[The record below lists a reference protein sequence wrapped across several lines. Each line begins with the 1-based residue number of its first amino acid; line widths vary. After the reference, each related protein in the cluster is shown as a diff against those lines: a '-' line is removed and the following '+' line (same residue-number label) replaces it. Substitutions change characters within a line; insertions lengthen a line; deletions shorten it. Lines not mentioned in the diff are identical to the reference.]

1 MTQDRYDAL
10 MRDDQ
15 LDLTDEEVADG
26 WHFCVDFDLLLL
38 KVGGV
43 DGCTCQRGT
52 GVSP

>member
-15 LDLTDEEVADG
+15 LDLTDEEVAEG

-38 KVGGV
+38 RFGL
-43 DGCTCQRGT
+43 DGCTCAVR